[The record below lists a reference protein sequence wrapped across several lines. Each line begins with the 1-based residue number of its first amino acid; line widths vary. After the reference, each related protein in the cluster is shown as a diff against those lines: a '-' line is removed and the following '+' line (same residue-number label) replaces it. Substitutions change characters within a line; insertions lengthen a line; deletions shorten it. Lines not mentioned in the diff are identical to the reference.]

1 VFDLKSVH
9 RIYFLA
15 VCGTAMASLAAM
27 LKSKGYDVYG
37 SDEGI
42 YPPMSTFLEE
52 HGIPVS
58 VGFSPDHLTP
68 EPDLVVVG
76 NVISRGNVEI
86 EQILA
91 SHIPYMSLPEA
102 IREFFIREHRS
113 IVVTGTHG
121 KTTTTSLLA
130 WLFNYTG
137 RDPSFLIGGIPN
149 NFGRGFQVGAGRDFI
164 IEGDEYD
171 SAFFDKAAKFLR
183 YMPDI
188 GIINIIE
195 YDHADIYASL
205 DEIKIAFER
214 FVRLIPGNGLLVVG
228 YDSQLAR
235 DMRVKAFC
243 PVQTFGIEAGSDWT
257 GTNIQ
262 IGRDGTRFDVQHQGA
277 SLGRFFLPL
286 HGEHNV
292 RNALA
297 AIIVALHDEIPIILL
312 KEALAEFKGV
322 RRRLELVGTA
332 QEIQVYDDFG
342 HHPTAIRETLSA
354 FRAGNQ
360 NSRIW
365 ALFEPR
371 TATTRRNVFQN
382 QFAAT
387 FDGAD
392 FILIAP
398 VDRPD
403 KVPAGQLFSA
413 DQLATDLNQRKKSA
427 WAFQSIDNMAD
438 HLIKHLQKGD
448 IVITFSNGPF
458 GNIHQ
463 KILMALK
470 NMQ

>member
-1 VFDLKSVH
+1 MFDLKSAQ

-52 HGIPVS
+52 HRIPVS

-76 NVISRGNVEI
+76 NVISRGNAEI

-91 SHIPYMSLPEA
+91 RHIPYMSLPDA

-130 WLFNYTG
+130 WLFNYAG
-137 RDPSFLIGGIPN
+137 KDPSFLIGGIPN

-171 SAFFDKAAKFLR
+171 SAFFDKVAKFLR

-195 YDHADIYASL
+195 YDHADIYGSL
-205 DEIKIAFER
+205 DEIKTAFER
-214 FVRLIPGNGLLVVG
+214 FVRLIPNNGLLVVG
-228 YDSQLAR
+228 NDNPLAR
-235 DMRVKAFC
+235 DMKAKAFC
-243 PVQTFGIEAGSDWT
+243 PVQTFGIAAEADWT

-262 IGRDGTRFDVQHQGA
+262 IGREGTHFDLVHHGVSQ
-277 SLGRFFLPL
+277 GRFFVSL

-292 RNALA
+292 RNVMA
-297 AIIVALHDEIPIILL
+297 AIIVALHDGIPISQI
-312 KEALAEFKGV
+312 KKALAEFKGV
-322 RRRLELVGTA
+322 RRRLELVGSA
-332 QEIQVYDDFG
+332 NEIQVYDDFG

-354 FRAGNQ
+354 FRAGNHDR
-360 NSRIW
+360 RIW
-365 ALFEPR
+365 SLFEPR
-371 TATTRRNVFQN
+371 TATTRRNVFQE
-382 QFAAT
+382 QFAKV
-387 FDGAD
+387 FDQAD

-413 DQLATDLNQRKKSA
+413 EKLAADLNKRNKSA
-427 WAFQSIDNMAD
+427 WAFQSIDPMVD
-438 HLIKHLQKGD
+438 HLLKHLQKGD

-463 KILMALK
+463 KILAGLGHL
-470 NMQ
+470 